1 MFKWTRWNSWFMIIW
16 SVCIIDMYYLDLPL
30 IFIWKIVYYL
40 KNNILYES
48 IIICKI
54 IYYMKIFVN
63 FFSFET
69 FNKNLKTWLKVYINN
84 VGYEIIYTY
93 NIIYVW
99 LWMSWF
105 EVEKSFPVA
114 LKEEHEEERT
124 KRSASKQI
132 CLQNQY
138 LLDTRWYTAL
148 NASLVT
154 LIHVHKQ
161 THTLL
166 SIPCSILLSLSL
178 FSDFCHSYMTRR
190 RPPRFTAT
198 CHRILS
204 AGCEFCRPNWQNDWP
219 RYLFMTEW

>member
-1 MFKWTRWNSWFMIIW
+1 MDSLKFVIHDHYM
-16 SVCIIDMYYLDLPL
+16 IDMYYISICIIL
-30 IFIWKIVYYL
+30 IYPWFLFEKSYVIWKYL
-40 KNNILYES
+40 Q
-48 IIICKI
+48 
-54 IYYMKIFVN
+54 
-63 FFSFET
+63 FFSFGT

-84 VGYEIIYTY
+84 VGYETIYTY

-99 LWMSWF
+99 LWLSRF

-166 SIPCSILLSLSL
+166 SIPCSILVSLSL

-190 RPPRFTAT
+190 RPPHFTAT
-198 CHRILS
+198 CQRILS
-204 AGCEFCRPNWQNDWP
+204 AGCEFRPNWQNDWP